1 MLGIPL
7 LERRHVIRGR
17 RSMRHAHVAQIVR
30 QRTRSDHQHA
40 VIAQRRQRLAQRILA
55 ARVALHVQRQLHDRQ
70 VGVRIQVAQ
79 RHPGAM
85 VERTPR
91 IVAGLD
97 AGVREHVHH
106 LLRQSGR
113 SLGRVLQLVQVGG
126 KAAEIVP
133 GDLAGGGGG
142 APPPPGGR
150 GSRPPGPA
158 PSSAAK
164 PPAPHA
170 GARAA
175 RRSRQSAR
183 GRCGRARPRAWGNR
197 GKRTM
202 WAGAWRPPANRNALL
217 SEFSIQQ

>member
-133 GDLAGGGGG
+133 GDLAVAGRDRQALPHPVRRNHQHRTRALGQPV
-142 APPPPGGR
+142 APGSQR
-150 GSRPPGPA
+150 G
-158 PSSAAK
+158 
-164 PPAPHA
+164 A
-170 GARAA
+170 GAAGLDREHGGTVGNEQCGQAHGDL
-175 RRSRQSAR
+175 RQI
-183 GRCGRARPRAWGNR
+183 GMPYC
-197 GKRTM
+197 
-202 WAGAWRPPANRNALL
+202 RNFQ
-217 SEFSIQQ
+217 SSNKSHDYP